1 MDEGGDLKTLR
12 LRLCPLA
19 DLGADTA
26 LDFELLDDARVI
38 TQRGRAVLA
47 ELPRQSRVELVV
59 AAPDVLLVEA
69 TVPALSGSRLRAAL
83 PALAEPH
90 VLSDIESAFVVAARV
105 GSRATLAVL
114 DRALFTRALELLRRA
129 KLEASSATPEQLA
142 LPLESGRWRLRLGTP
157 YSVLRMGSLRGIACS
172 PATTAAP
179 VEVQL
184 ALQQAGASARPQAI
198 VVDGEFPAREWTDA
212 LGLPVVAPEAAD
224 ASHPVGAEP
233 VALELLQYELAP
245 RLASWRAWRLP
256 AAVAALLALTWLIG
270 LNVDAWLMRR
280 EERALRS
287 RMEAT
292 LRGAFPSTTIVLDP
306 VAQMRRGVAD
316 LRAGAGSSDPR
327 DFLPLASGV
336 AAAVARAVPASDA
349 VRALEFRDQVLR
361 VDFEP
366 RALEQPKSRDLLLE
380 QISGAGLTG
389 RFSDATLSVR
399 AKGDGS

>member
-1 MDEGGDLKTLR
+1 MKTLR

-19 DLGADTA
+19 DLGAESL
-26 LDFELLDDARVI
+26 LDFEVLDDNRVI
-38 TQRGRAVLA
+38 VHRGRAVLA
-47 ELPRQSRVELVV
+47 EIPKQGRVELVV

-69 TVPALSGSRLRAAL
+69 ALPALSGSRLRAAL
-83 PALAEPH
+83 PAIAEPH
-90 VLSDIESAFVVAARV
+90 VLSDIESAFVVAAKV
-105 GSRATLAVL
+105 GPRATLAVL

-129 KLEASSATPEQLA
+129 RLEAASATPEQLA
-142 LPLESGRWRLRLGTP
+142 LPLESGRWRLRLGTA
-157 YSVLRMGSLRGIACS
+157 YSVLRIGSLRGIACS
-172 PATTAAP
+172 APTTAAP

-184 ALQQAGASARPQAI
+184 ALQQAGETGRPQAI

-212 LGLPVVAPEAAD
+212 LGVPVVAPEAAE
-224 ASHPVGAEP
+224 GRAEP

-245 RLASWRAWRLP
+245 RLASWRAWRVP
-256 AAVAALLALTWLIG
+256 AAVAALLVLTWLIG

-280 EERALRS
+280 EESALRS

-292 LRGAFPSTTIVLDP
+292 LRNAFPSTPVVLDP

-327 DFLPLASGV
+327 DFLPLAT
-336 AAAVARAVPASDA
+336 AVARAVPASDA

-389 RFSDATLSVR
+389 RFSDATLSVK

>member
-1 MDEGGDLKTLR
+1 MKTLR

-19 DLGADTA
+19 DLGAESL
-26 LDFELLDDARVI
+26 LDFEVLDDDRVI
-38 TQRGRAVLA
+38 VHRGRAVPA
-47 ELPRQSRVELVV
+47 EIPKQGRVELVV

-69 TVPALSGSRLRAAL
+69 ALPALSGSRLRAAL
-83 PALAEPH
+83 PAIAEPY
-90 VLSDIESAFVVAARV
+90 VLSDIESAFVVAANIGKSA
-105 GSRATLAVL
+105 GSRSTLAVL

-129 KLEASSATPEQLA
+129 KLEAATATPEQLA
-142 LPLESGRWRLRLGTP
+142 LPLESGRWRLRLGSA
-157 YSVLRMGSLRGIACS
+157 YSVLRTGTLRGIACAAPS
-172 PATTAAP
+172 AAAP

-184 ALQQAGASARPQAI
+184 ALQQAGESARPQAI
-198 VVDGEFPAREWTDA
+198 VVDGEFSAREWTDA
-212 LGLPVVAPEAAD
+212 LGVPVVAPEAAE
-224 ASHPVGAEP
+224 GRAEP

-256 AAVAALLALTWLIG
+256 AAVAALLALTWVVG

-280 EERALRS
+280 EESALRS

-292 LRGAFPSTTIVLDP
+292 LRSAFPSTPVVLDP

-327 DFLPLASGV
+327 DFLPLAT
-336 AAAVARAVPASDA
+336 AVARAVPASDA

-366 RALEQPKSRDLLLE
+366 RALEAPQSRDLLLE

-389 RFSDATLSVR
+389 RFSEATLSVK

>member
-1 MDEGGDLKTLR
+1 MKTLR

-19 DLGADTA
+19 DLGAESL
-26 LDFELLDDARVI
+26 LDFEVLDDDRVI
-38 TQRGRAVLA
+38 VHRGRAVPA
-47 ELPRQSRVELVV
+47 EIPKQGRVELVV

-69 TVPALSGSRLRAAL
+69 ALPALSGSRLRAAL
-83 PALAEPH
+83 PAIAEPY
-90 VLSDIESAFVVAARV
+90 VLSDIESAFVVAAKT
-105 GSRATLAVL
+105 GARATLAVL

-129 KLEASSATPEQLA
+129 KLEAASATPEQLA
-142 LPLESGRWRLRLGTP
+142 LPLENGRWRLRLGSA
-157 YSVLRMGSLRGIACS
+157 YSVLRTGTLRGIACS
-172 PATTAAP
+172 AATAAAP

-184 ALQQAGASARPQAI
+184 ALQQAGESARPQAI
-198 VVDGEFPAREWTDA
+198 VVDGEFSAREWTDA
-212 LGLPVVAPEAAD
+212 LGVPVVAPEAAE
-224 ASHPVGAEP
+224 GRAEP

-256 AAVAALLALTWLIG
+256 AAVAALLALTWVVG

-280 EERALRS
+280 EESALRS

-292 LRGAFPSTTIVLDP
+292 LRSAFPSTPVVLDP

-327 DFLPLASGV
+327 DFLPLAT
-336 AAAVARAVPASDA
+336 AVARAVPASDA

-361 VDFEP
+361 VDFES
-366 RALEQPKSRDLLLE
+366 RALEAPQSRDLLLE

-389 RFSDATLSVR
+389 RFSEATLSVK

>member
-1 MDEGGDLKTLR
+1 LKTLR

-19 DLGADTA
+19 DLGAES
-26 LDFELLDDARVI
+26 LLYFEVLEDDRVI
-38 TQRGRAVLA
+38 VQRGRAVLA
-47 ELPRQSRVELVV
+47 EIPKHGRVELVV

-69 TVPALSGSRLRAAL
+69 ALPALSGSRLRAAL
-83 PALAEPH
+83 PAVAEPH
-90 VLSDIESAFVVAARV
+90 VLSDIETAFVVAARE

-114 DRALFTRALELLRRA
+114 DRALFSRALELLRRA
-129 KLEASSATPEQLA
+129 KLEPARATPEQLA
-142 LPLESGRWRLRLGTP
+142 LPLESGRWRLRLGTA
-157 YSVLRMGSLRGIACS
+157 YSVLRMGALRGMPCS
-172 PATTAAP
+172 AATAAAP

-184 ALQQAGASARPQAI
+184 ALQQAGETHRPQAI
-198 VVDGEFPAREWTDA
+198 VVDGEFPAREWSDA
-212 LGLPVVAPEAAD
+212 LGVPVVAPEAAE
-224 ASHPVGAEP
+224 GRAEP
-233 VALELLQYELAP
+233 IALELLQYELAP

-256 AAVAALLALTWLIG
+256 AAAAALLALTWLVG

-280 EERALRS
+280 EARALREH
-287 RMEAT
+287 MDAT
-292 LRGAFPSTTIVLDP
+292 VRTTFPSTPVVLDP

-327 DFLPLASGV
+327 DFLPLAS
-336 AAAVARAVPASDA
+336 AVARAVPESDA

-389 RFSDATLSVR
+389 RFSDATLSVK
-399 AKGDGS
+399 AKGDGP

>member
-1 MDEGGDLKTLR
+1 LKTLR

-19 DLGADTA
+19 DLGAESP
-26 LDFELLDDARVI
+26 LDFEVLDDTRVI
-38 TQRGRAVLA
+38 VHRGRAVPA
-47 ELPRQSRVELVV
+47 EIPRHGRVELVV

-69 TVPALSGSRLRAAL
+69 ALPALSGSRLRAAL

-90 VLSDIESAFVVAARV
+90 ILSDIESAFVVAANIGKSA

-129 KLEASSATPEQLA
+129 KLEPASATPEQLA
-142 LPLESGRWRLRLGTP
+142 LPLESGHWRLRLGTA
-157 YSVLRMGSLRGIACS
+157 YSVLRMGALRGIACS
-172 PATTAAP
+172 AATTAAP

-184 ALQQAGASARPQAI
+184 ALQQAGDTGRPQAI
-198 VVDGEFPAREWTDA
+198 VIDGDIAAREWTDA
-212 LGLPVVAPEAAD
+212 LGVPVVAPEAAE
-224 ASHPVGAEP
+224 GRAEP

-245 RLASWRAWRLP
+245 QLASWRAWRLP
-256 AAVAALLALTWLIG
+256 AALAALLALTWLLG
-270 LNVDAWLMRR
+270 LNVDAWFMRR

-327 DFLPLASGV
+327 DFLPLALGL

-349 VRALEFRDQVLR
+349 VRVLEFRDQVLR

-366 RALEQPKSRDLLLE
+366 RTLEQPKSRDLLLE
-380 QISGAGLTG
+380 QIAGAGLTG
-389 RFSDATLSVR
+389 RFSDATLTVR
-399 AKGDGS
+399 PKGDGS

>member
-1 MDEGGDLKTLR
+1 MKTLR

-19 DLGADTA
+19 DLGAESL
-26 LDFELLDDARVI
+26 LDFEVLDDERVI
-38 TQRGRAVLA
+38 VHRGRAVLA
-47 ELPRQSRVELVV
+47 EIPRQGRVELVV

-69 TVPALSGSRLRAAL
+69 ALPALSGSRLRAAL
-83 PALAEPH
+83 PAIAEPH
-90 VLSDIESAFVVAARV
+90 VLSEIESAFVVAAKT

-114 DRALFTRALELLRRA
+114 DRALFARALELLRRA
-129 KLEASSATPEQLA
+129 KLEAASATPEQLA
-142 LPLESGRWRLRLGTP
+142 LPLESGRWRLRLGTA
-157 YSVLRMGSLRGIACS
+157 YSVLRIGALRGIVCS
-172 PATTAAP
+172 ASTTAAP

-184 ALQQAGASARPQAI
+184 ALQQAGDTNRPQAI

-212 LGLPVVAPEAAD
+212 LGVPVIAPEAAE
-224 ASHPVGAEP
+224 GRAEP

-256 AAVAALLALTWLIG
+256 AAVAALLVLTWLIG

-280 EERALRS
+280 EESALRA

-292 LRGAFPSTTIVLDP
+292 LRSAFPSTPVVLDP

-327 DFLPLASGV
+327 DFLPLAS
-336 AAAVARAVPASDA
+336 AVARAVPASDA

-389 RFSDATLSVR
+389 RFSDATLSVK

>member
-1 MDEGGDLKTLR
+1 MKTLR

-19 DLGADTA
+19 ELGAESL
-26 LDFELLDDARVI
+26 LDFEVLDDNRVI
-38 TQRGRAVLA
+38 VHRGRAVPA
-47 ELPRQSRVELVV
+47 EIPKHGRVELVV

-69 TVPALSGSRLRAAL
+69 ALPALSGSRLRAAL
-83 PALAEPH
+83 PAIAEPH
-90 VLSDIESAFVVAARV
+90 VLSDIESAFVVAANIGKSV

-129 KLEASSATPEQLA
+129 KLEAATATPEQLA
-142 LPLESGRWRLRLGTP
+142 LPLESGRWRLRLGTA
-157 YSVLRMGSLRGIACS
+157 YSVLRMGALRGIACS
-172 PATTAAP
+172 APTTAAP

-184 ALQQAGASARPQAI
+184 ALQQSGETHRPQAI

-212 LGLPVVAPEAAD
+212 LGVPVIAPEAAE
-224 ASHPVGAEP
+224 GRAEP

-256 AAVAALLALTWLIG
+256 AAVAALLVLTWLVG
-270 LNVDAWLMRR
+270 LNIDAWLMRR
-280 EERALRS
+280 EESALRA

-292 LRGAFPSTTIVLDP
+292 LRSTFPSTPVVLDP

-327 DFLPLASGV
+327 DFLPLAS
-336 AAAVARAVPASDA
+336 AVARAVPASDA

-389 RFSDATLSVR
+389 RFSEATLSVR
-399 AKGDGS
+399 AKGDGP

>member
-1 MDEGGDLKTLR
+1 MKTLR

-19 DLGADTA
+19 DLGAESP
-26 LDFELLDDARVI
+26 LDFEVLDDDRVI
-38 TQRGRAVLA
+38 VQRGRAILA
-47 ELPRQSRVELVV
+47 EVPRHGRVELVV

-69 TVPALSGSRLRAAL
+69 ALPALSGSRLRAAL
-83 PALAEPH
+83 PAIAEPH
-90 VLSDIESAFVVAARV
+90 VLADIESAFVVAAKT

-129 KLEASSATPEQLA
+129 KLEPATATPEQLT
-142 LPLESGRWRLRLGTP
+142 LPLEAHSSPHSSHWRLRLGSA
-157 YSVLRMGSLRGIACS
+157 YSVLRMGALRGIACS
-172 PATTAAP
+172 APTTAPP

-184 ALQQAGASARPQAI
+184 ALQQAGESRPQAI
-198 VVDGEFPAREWTDA
+198 VVDGEFPAPEWSDA
-212 LGLPVVAPEAAD
+212 LGVPVIAPDAAE
-224 ASHPVGAEP
+224 GRAEP

-245 RLASWRAWRLP
+245 RLTSWRAWRLP
-256 AAVAALLALTWLIG
+256 AAVAALLALTWLVG

-280 EERALRS
+280 EERALRE

-292 LRGAFPSTTIVLDP
+292 LRSTFPSTPVVLDP

-327 DFLPLASGV
+327 DFLPLAT
-336 AAAVARAVPASDA
+336 AVARAVPGSDV
-349 VRALEFRDQVLR
+349 VRGFEFRDQVLR
-361 VDFEP
+361 VDFEA

-389 RFSDATLSVR
+389 RFSDATLSVK

>member
-1 MDEGGDLKTLR
+1 MKTLR

-19 DLGADTA
+19 DLGAENP
-26 LDFELLDDARVI
+26 LDFEVLDDDRVI
-38 TQRGRAVLA
+38 VQRGRAVLA
-47 ELPRQSRVELVV
+47 EVPKHRRVELVV
-59 AAPDVLLVEA
+59 AAPDVLLIEA
-69 TVPALSGSRLRAAL
+69 TLPALSGSRLRAAL
-83 PALAEPH
+83 PAIAEPH
-90 VLSDIESAFVVAARV
+90 LLSDIESAFVVAANIGRSA

-129 KLEASSATPEQLA
+129 KLEPATATPEQLT
-142 LPLESGRWRLRLGTP
+142 LPLENDRWRLRLGAV
-157 YSVLRMGSLRGIACS
+157 YSVLRMAPLRGIACS
-172 PATTAAP
+172 APTSAAP

-184 ALQQAGASARPQAI
+184 ALQQAGESSRPQAI
-198 VVDGEFPAREWTDA
+198 VVDGEFPAGEWTDA
-212 LGLPVVAPEAAD
+212 LGLPVVAPEAAE
-224 ASHPVGAEP
+224 GRAEP

-256 AAVAALLALTWLIG
+256 AAVAALLALTWLVG

-280 EERALRS
+280 EEHALRA

-292 LRGAFPSTTIVLDP
+292 LRAAFPSTPVVLDP

-327 DFLPLASGV
+327 EFLPL

-349 VRALEFRDQVLR
+349 VRALEFRDQALR

-366 RALEQPKSRDLLLE
+366 RALEGPKSRELVLE
-380 QISGAGLTG
+380 QISGAGLAG
-389 RFSDATLSVR
+389 RFSDVTLSVK